1 MFRPPRPLGASTAG
15 IHLVDVYSFGL
26 VLWELTTCLV
36 PFQNLSPVQVAY
48 SVCVRDA
55 RPPLSPSCPPAIN
68 SLIERCWSTEP
79 ARRPEFKNIVSVL
92 ESYDR
97 CLRQGLP
104 LVPLPEPSPLAS
116 LLGALKMRSCK
127 TTTRS
132 SIADHR
138 RVHP

>member
-1 MFRPPRPLGASTAG
+1 M
-15 IHLVDVYSFGL
+15 IHDKRCNRKVDVYSFGL

-36 PFQNLSPVQVAY
+36 PFQNLSPVQVAF
-48 SVCVRDA
+48 SVCDRDA

-104 LVPLPEPSPLAS
+104 LLPLPEPSPSPLAS
-116 LLGALKMRSCK
+116 LLGVFKIRSCK
-127 TTTRS
+127 STTRS
-132 SIADHR
+132 SNADR
-138 RVHP
+138 RIHAYNLC